1 MNTSESFR
9 AEGDVPRT
17 SHPRWLLNELSG
29 TLVSQSPVGL
39 AVMDTDLRYVAVNPA
54 LERINGLSTEEH
66 VGRHVSEILPR
77 VDTAAIESAQ
87 WRVLETG
94 VPLLDQN
101 VVGRTWADADHD
113 HAWSVPLYRLQDPVG
128 RARGVA
134 ASIADVTERHRLATE
149 AARARRRLTLIADAS
164 ALIGTVLDV
173 DQTARELAGV
183 TVPELADIAAV
194 DVLDTVLACHRTARP
209 GSGPELFRALA
220 LAAAYPTEATRA
232 ADQVG
237 DLAAY
242 AADRLVTQCVRTGK
256 PVLVPHVNDRDLS
269 RIARDP
275 EAATLLAR
283 AGIHSYLAVPLS
295 ARGIVLGALD
305 LKRAR
310 NPLPFNHDDAIL
322 AGELA
327 NRAAVSIDNARW
339 YQSVRNAAV
348 TLQRS
353 LLPEHPSHLVG
364 LEIASRYQP
373 AQATSEVGGDWFD
386 IIPLSG
392 DKTALVVGD
401 VMGSGIDAAATMGRL
416 RTATCTL
423 AELDFDPAQV
433 LQHLDRITSGLEHYI
448 ATCLYAVYDPHHG
461 ECHIANAGHLPPVLV
476 HTGRPPELLDL
487 CPGAPLGV
495 GGVTFHSSTLDLGPG
510 DDLVLY
516 TDGLVETRHHPI
528 DDRLDTLLGL
538 LDGSEGRP
546 VGETCDLLLHTL
558 RDPGDHDDVALLIAR
573 ICPPSPDH
581 QIIGAPPTEGFGL

>member
-1 MNTSESFR
+1 MSASESFR
-9 AEGDVPRT
+9 AEGEVRRASQPLK
-17 SHPRWLLNELSG
+17 LLNDLSG
-29 TLVSQSPVGL
+29 RLVSQSPVGL

-54 LERINGLSTEEH
+54 LERINGLSVEDH

-77 VDTAAIESAQ
+77 VETTAIASAQ

-94 VPLLDQN
+94 VPLLDQY
-101 VVGRTWADADHD
+101 VVGRTWADPHHD
-113 HAWSVPLYRLQDPVG
+113 CAWSVSLYRLEDPVG
-128 RARGVA
+128 RVWGVA
-134 ASIADVTERHRLATE
+134 ASIADVTERHRVEAE

-173 DQTARELAGV
+173 DQTARELAQV
-183 TVPELADIAAV
+183 AVPELADIAAV
-194 DVLDTVLACHRTARP
+194 DMLDTVLACYRTAGP

-237 DLAAY
+237 DLATY
-242 AADRLVTQCVRTGK
+242 AADRLVTQCVHTGR
-256 PVLVPHVNDRDLS
+256 PVLVPHVGEQDLA

-275 EAATLLAR
+275 GAAVLLAR
-283 AGIHSYLAVPLS
+283 AGVHSYLAVPLS
-295 ARGIVLGALD
+295 AHGVVLGVLC
-305 LKRAR
+305 LQRAR
-310 NPLPFNHDDAIL
+310 NPLPFDHDDVLLAVEL
-322 AGELA
+322 AG
-327 NRAAVSIDNARW
+327 RAAVSIDNARW
-339 YQSVRNAAV
+339 YQSVRNTAV

-353 LLPEHPSHLVG
+353 LLPEHPPHLTG

-386 IIPLSG
+386 IIPLTG

-448 ATCLYAVYDPHHG
+448 ATCLYAVYDPHHR
-461 ECHIANAGHLPPVLV
+461 ECHIANAGHLPPALV

-487 CPGAPLGV
+487 YPGAPLGV
-495 GGVTFHSSTLDLGPG
+495 GGVPFHSSTLELGPG

-528 DDRLDTLLGL
+528 DERLDALLGL
-538 LDGSEGRP
+538 LDGSDRRP
-546 VGETCDLLLHTL
+546 AGETCDLLLHAL
-558 RDPGDHDDVALLIAR
+558 RNPDDHDDVALLIAR
-573 ICPPSPDH
+573 ILPAQP
-581 QIIGAPPTEGFGL
+581 

>member
-1 MNTSESFR
+1 MNTSESLR
-9 AEGDVPRT
+9 AGDNVPRT
-17 SHPRWLLNELSG
+17 SQRRGLLNELSG

-39 AVMDTDLRYVAVNPA
+39 AVMDTDLRYLAVNPA
-54 LERINGLSTEEH
+54 LERINGLSNEEH
-66 VGRHVSEILPR
+66 VGRTVSEILPG
-77 VDTAAIESAQ
+77 VDTGAIESAQ

-101 VVGRTWADADHD
+101 VVGRTWADAGQD
-113 HAWSVPLYRLQDPVG
+113 HAWSVSLYRLQDSVG
-128 RARGVA
+128 RAWGVA

-149 AARARRRLTLIADAS
+149 AARARRRLALIADAS
-164 ALIGTVLDV
+164 ARIGTVLDV
-173 DQTARELAGV
+173 DQTARELAEV

-194 DVLDTVLACHRTARP
+194 DVLDTILACHRTAGP

-220 LAAAYPTEATRA
+220 LAAAHPSEATRA

-256 PVLVPHVNDRDLS
+256 PVLIPHVSNRDLP
-269 RIARDP
+269 RIARDS

-283 AGIHSYLAVPLS
+283 AGIHSYLAVPLT
-295 ARGIVLGALD
+295 ARGTVLGALD

-310 NPLPFNHDDAIL
+310 NPLPFSHDDVVL

-339 YQSVRNAAV
+339 YQSVRNTAV

-364 LEIASRYQP
+364 LETASRYQP
-373 AQATSEVGGDWFD
+373 AQATTEVGGDWFD
-386 IIPLSG
+386 IVPLTG

-448 ATCLYAVYDPHHG
+448 ATCLYAVYDPHHA
-461 ECHIANAGHLPPVLV
+461 ECRIANAGHLPPVLV
-476 HTGRPPELLDL
+476 HTGRPAELLDL

-495 GGVTFHSSTLDLGPG
+495 GGVTFHSSTVDLGPG

-516 TDGLVETRHHPI
+516 TDGLVETRHHSI
-528 DDRLDTLLGL
+528 DDRIDTLLRL
-538 LDGSEGRP
+538 LDGSEHRP
-546 VGETCDLLLHTL
+546 VEETCDLLLHAL
-558 RDPGDHDDVALLIAR
+558 RNPGDHDDVAVLIAR
-573 ICPPSPDH
+573 VCPAQP
-581 QIIGAPPTEGFGL
+581 

>member
-1 MNTSESFR
+1 MAGMSTFESFR
-9 AEGDVPRT
+9 AEGDASRA
-17 SHPRWLLNELSG
+17 SRALKLLNDLSG
-29 TLVSQSPVGL
+29 RLVSQSPVGL
-39 AVMDTDLRYVAVNPA
+39 AVMDTDLRYLAVNPA
-54 LERINGLSTEEH
+54 LERINGLSVEEH

-77 VDTAAIESAQ
+77 VETGAIASAQ
-87 WRVLETG
+87 RRVLETG
-94 VPLLDQN
+94 VPLLDQY
-101 VVGRTWADADHD
+101 VVGRTWADPDHD
-113 HAWSVPLYRLQDPVG
+113 SAWSVSLYRLEDPVG
-128 RARGVA
+128 RVRGVA
-134 ASIADVTERHRLATE
+134 ASIADVTERHRVETE

-173 DQTARELAGV
+173 DQTARELARV
-183 TVPELADIAAV
+183 AVPELADIAAV
-194 DVLDTVLACHRTARP
+194 DVLDTALSCYRTAGL

-220 LAAAYPTEATRA
+220 LATAYPTEATRA

-237 DLAAY
+237 DLATY
-242 AADRLVTQCVRTGK
+242 AADRLVTQCVHTGR
-256 PVLVPHVNDRDLS
+256 PVLVPHVDEQDLP

-275 EAATLLAR
+275 KDATLMAR
-283 AGIHSYLAVPLS
+283 AGVHSYLAVPLC
-295 ARGIVLGALD
+295 AHGTVLGVLD

-310 NPLPFNHDDAIL
+310 NPLPFEQDDAVLAVEL
-322 AGELA
+322 AG
-327 NRAAVSIDNARW
+327 RAAVSIDNARW
-339 YQSVRNAAV
+339 YQSVRNTAV

-353 LLPEHPSHLVG
+353 LLPDHPPHLTG

-433 LQHLDRITSGLEHYI
+433 LQHLDRITGGLEHYI
-448 ATCLYAVYDPHHG
+448 ATCLYAVYDPHRA
-461 ECHIANAGHLPPVLV
+461 ECHIANAGHMPPVLV

-495 GGVTFHSSTLDLGPG
+495 GGVTFHSSTFELGPG

-516 TDGLVETRHHPI
+516 TDGLVETRHHSI
-528 DDRLDTLLGL
+528 DERLDVLLGL
-538 LDGSEGRP
+538 LAGSERRP
-546 VGETCDLLLHTL
+546 VGETCDRLLHAL
-558 RDPGDHDDVALLIAR
+558 RDPGGHDDVALFIAR
-573 ICPPSPDH
+573 ILPAQS
-581 QIIGAPPTEGFGL
+581 

>member
-9 AEGDVPRT
+9 AEDDAPRT
-17 SHPRWLLNELSG
+17 SQPRRLLNELSG
-29 TLVSQSPVGL
+29 RLVSQSPVGL

-54 LERINGLSTEEH
+54 LERINGLSVEDH
-66 VGRHVSEILPR
+66 AGRHVSEILPHVETR
-77 VDTAAIESAQ
+77 AIESAQ

-94 VPLLDQN
+94 VPLMDQH
-101 VVGRTWADADHD
+101 VVGRTWADPDHD
-113 HAWSVPLYRLQDPVG
+113 YAWSVSLYRLEDPVG
-128 RARGVA
+128 RVRGVA

-149 AARARRRLTLIADAS
+149 AARARRRLALIADAS
-164 ALIGTVLDV
+164 ALIGTALNV

-183 TVPELADIAAV
+183 AVPELADIAAV
-194 DVLDTVLACHRTARP
+194 DVLDTVLACHHTA
-209 GSGPELFRALA
+209 GLSSGPELFRALA

-232 ADQVG
+232 ADQEG
-237 DLAAY
+237 DLATY
-242 AADRLVTQCVRTGK
+242 AADRLVTQCVHTGK
-256 PVLVPHVNDRDLS
+256 PVLVPHVNERDLP

-295 ARGIVLGALD
+295 ARGMVLGVLD

-310 NPLPFNHDDAIL
+310 NPLPFDQDDVVL
-322 AGELA
+322 AGEVA
-327 NRAAVSIDNARW
+327 SRAAVSIDNARW
-339 YQSVRNAAV
+339 YQSVRNTAV

-353 LLPEHPSHLVG
+353 LLPEHPPHLAG

-373 AQATSEVGGDWFD
+373 AQATTEVGGDWFD
-386 IIPLSG
+386 IIPLTG

-416 RTATCTL
+416 RTAACTL
-423 AELDFDPAQV
+423 AELDFDPVQV

-448 ATCLYAVYDPHHG
+448 ATCLYAVYDPHQS

-476 HTGRPPELLDL
+476 HTGRPPELIDL

-495 GGVTFHSSTLDLGPG
+495 GGVPFHSRTVDLGPG

-516 TDGLVETRHHPI
+516 TDGLVESRHHPI

-546 VGETCDLLLHTL
+546 VAETCDLLLHTL

-573 ICPPSPDH
+573 IL
-581 QIIGAPPTEGFGL
+581 PTQS